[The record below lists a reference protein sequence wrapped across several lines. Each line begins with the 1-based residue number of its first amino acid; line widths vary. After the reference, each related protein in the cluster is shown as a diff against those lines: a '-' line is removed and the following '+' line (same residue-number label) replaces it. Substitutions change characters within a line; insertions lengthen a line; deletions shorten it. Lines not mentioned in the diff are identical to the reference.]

1 MAVCRVERGVITFYE
16 NASSVGGK
24 IKNTVHQLPCGKW
37 ILRYL
42 DGKNVVDEIE
52 FIPTAKFKSIVSWTC
67 FEY

>member
-24 IKNTVHQLPCGKW
+24 IKNTVHQLPGGEW

-52 FIPTAKFKSIVSWTC
+52 FIPTAKFQSIVSWTC

>member
-1 MAVCRVERGVITFYE
+1 MAACRVERGVITFYE

-24 IKNTVHQLPCGKW
+24 IKNTVHKLPSGEW

-52 FIPTAKFKSIVSWTC
+52 FIPTAKFQSIVSWTC

>member
-24 IKNTVHQLPCGKW
+24 IKNTVHKLQGGEW
-37 ILRYL
+37 IIRYL

-67 FEY
+67 FDY